1 MIATDVMHCN
11 HHHHISVI
19 WVHLEKLVDEISSR
33 THWSG
38 TPSLPLP
45 LLRCPPFLQVNG
57 TAAQQHFIIL
67 FIVTMATI
75 TGVTKSMIT
84 AIMTIIT
91 LVTIT
96 RVGMNDQQQLEFT
109 SLAVYFS
116 KNLSY
121 LAKLVS

>member
-1 MIATDVMHCN
+1 MSSTFSSGERHC
-11 HHHHISVI
+11 
-19 WVHLEKLVDEISSR
+19 SS
-33 THWSG
+33 TTLHD
-38 TPSLPLP
+38 L
-45 LLRCPPFLQVNG
+45 
-57 TAAQQHFIIL
+57 I
-67 FIVTMATI
+67 IVTMATI

-91 LVTIT
+91 LVTITSISHT

>member
-1 MIATDVMHCN
+1 
-11 HHHHISVI
+11 
-19 WVHLEKLVDEISSR
+19 
-33 THWSG
+33 
-38 TPSLPLP
+38 
-45 LLRCPPFLQVNG
+45 
-57 TAAQQHFIIL
+57 
-67 FIVTMATI
+67 MATI